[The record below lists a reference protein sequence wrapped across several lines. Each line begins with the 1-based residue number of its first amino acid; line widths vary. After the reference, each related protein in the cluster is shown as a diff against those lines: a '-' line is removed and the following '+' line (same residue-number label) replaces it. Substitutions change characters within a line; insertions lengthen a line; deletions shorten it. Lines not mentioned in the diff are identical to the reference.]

1 MAGRYLPRIIS
12 DSPAVLSEAVRV
24 EVKTNFAQEQTEYV
38 RIMFDEWLAQGE
50 RTSEYAQLPL
60 TSLDGSRRGR
70 ANSVPRLQPS
80 FRRGVFETISA
91 VAAMRGFQ
99 CRILGATTSV
109 VPICEENCEEKDLSL
124 HAARGS
130 EIQDVSVRIPPMP
143 SRHPSCSGVGHTPI

>member
-1 MAGRYLPRIIS
+1 MRHGSDPFWPAIIAES
-12 DSPAVLSEAVRV
+12 TSATFEVLFIEA
-24 EVKTNFAQEQTEYV
+24 QT
-38 RIMFDEWLAQGE
+38 DERDYECGTVNRSSLRWSSFNEGLESCRGGE
-50 RTSEYAQLPL
+50 PL
-60 TSLDGSRRGR
+60 YRSWDE
-70 ANSVPRLQPS
+70 
-80 FRRGVFETISA
+80 RRGVFETISA